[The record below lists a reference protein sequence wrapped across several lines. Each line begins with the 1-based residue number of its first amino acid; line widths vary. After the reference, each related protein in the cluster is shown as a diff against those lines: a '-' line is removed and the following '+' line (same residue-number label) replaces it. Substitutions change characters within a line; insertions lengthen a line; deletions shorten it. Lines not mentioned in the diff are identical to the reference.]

1 MKTNLV
7 FPLRSISA
15 VMVLLSSP
23 EKAKRVRV
31 NSRVTRWSP
40 GDFPLVYPEQVLQVA
55 FRKSRGISVDSVYLL
70 FPLDAYIIILCRE
83 FEAFSAKT

>member
-1 MKTNLV
+1 
-7 FPLRSISA
+7 
-15 VMVLLSSP
+15 MV
-23 EKAKRVRV
+23 
-31 NSRVTRWSP
+31 P